1 LKIAIV
7 GVMISLAAFN
17 RYWLTPRLG
26 RSTHAL
32 GALRLTS
39 VAEIVLG
46 ALVVALV
53 SLFALLD
60 PA

>member
-1 LKIAIV
+1 
-7 GVMISLAAFN
+7 MISLAAFN

-39 VAEIVLG
+39 VTEIVLG